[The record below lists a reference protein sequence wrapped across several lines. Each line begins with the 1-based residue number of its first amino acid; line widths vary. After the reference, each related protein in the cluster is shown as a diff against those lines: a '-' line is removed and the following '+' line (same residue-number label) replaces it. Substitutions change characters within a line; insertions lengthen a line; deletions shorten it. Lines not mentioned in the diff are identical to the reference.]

1 MKIVDNLYTIMRAGN
16 VGEYICKEHKESIGT
31 AFLTKDF
38 EFTDDVHSAI
48 KCSNNRTAFEIKH
61 EYDEE
66 KNGCE
71 ESDLKIIPFRITY
84 EW

>member
-1 MKIVDNLYTIMRAGN
+1 MKIVDNFYTIMRAGN

-38 EFTDDVHSAI
+38 EFTDDVRSAI

-61 EYDEE
+61 GYDEV

-71 ESDLKIIPFRITY
+71 ESDLKIIPFKITY